1 MHFSLGHDRR
11 HDIESVVENSTCFH
25 YGAWITE
32 ALCNQFF
39 AIKHDHLLK
48 KQKKKRKLLS

>member
-48 KQKKKRKLLS
+48 KQKQKRKLLS